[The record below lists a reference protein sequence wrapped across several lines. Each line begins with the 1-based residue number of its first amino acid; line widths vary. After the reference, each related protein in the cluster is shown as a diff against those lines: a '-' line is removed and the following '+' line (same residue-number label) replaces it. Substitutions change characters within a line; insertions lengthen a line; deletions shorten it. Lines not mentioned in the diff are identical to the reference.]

1 MPQLGTLFQSG
12 CLVLLAGLLLVA
24 AWQDLRT
31 LRIGNGLS
39 LGIAALFGVWAV
51 AGWLSGELSLLFVGI
66 SVVCAAGLF
75 CAGALAFAN
84 GMIGGG
90 DVKFLAAVGLFAGP
104 AHVVDLL
111 LVTALVGGVLGL
123 ALMAGAPIGPVSSR
137 GDATLRNRLR
147 SRVPYGPAI
156 AAGGLWVAMRLSLG

>member
-1 MPQLGTLFQSG
+1 MLFQSG

-24 AWQDLRT
+24 AWRDLRT
-31 LRIGNGLS
+31 LRIGNELS

-51 AGWLSGELSLLFVGI
+51 AGWLAGELSPLFLGT
-66 SVVCAAGLF
+66 SVACAAGLF
-75 CAGALAFAN
+75 GVGAVAFAN

-90 DVKFLAAVGLFAGP
+90 DVKLLAAVGLFAGP
-104 AHVVDLL
+104 AHVVDFM

-123 ALMAGAPIGPVSSR
+123 ALLAGAPIRPVSSR

>member
-1 MPQLGTLFQSG
+1 MLFQSG

-31 LRIGNGLS
+31 LRIANELS
-39 LGIAALFGVWAV
+39 LGIAALFGIWAV
-51 AGWLSGELSLLFVGI
+51 AGWLTGELSPLFIGL
-66 SVVCAAGLF
+66 SVACAAGLF
-75 CAGALAFAN
+75 CAGAVAFAT

-90 DVKFLAAVGLFAGP
+90 DVKLLAAVGLFAGP
-104 AHVVDLL
+104 AYAGDLL
-111 LVTALVGGVLGL
+111 LVTALAGGVLGL
-123 ALMAGAPIGPVSSR
+123 ALMAGAPIGPVTSR

-156 AAGGLWVAMRLSLG
+156 AVGGLWVATRLAVG

>member
-1 MPQLGTLFQSG
+1 MLFQTG

-31 LRIGNGLS
+31 LRIGNELS
-39 LGIAALFGVWAV
+39 LGIAALFGVWAA
-51 AGWLSGELSLLFVGI
+51 AGWLSGELSPLFLGV
-66 SVVCAAGLF
+66 SVACAAGLF
-75 CAGALAFAN
+75 CAGAMAFAI

-104 AHVVDLL
+104 AHVLDFM

-123 ALMAGAPIGPVSSR
+123 ALLAGAPIGPVSSR

>member
-1 MPQLGTLFQSG
+1 MLFQTG

-24 AWQDLRT
+24 AWRDLRT
-31 LRIGNGLS
+31 LRIGNELS
-39 LGIAALFGVWAV
+39 LGISALFGVWAV
-51 AGWLSGELSLLFVGI
+51 AGWLAGELSPLFLGA
-66 SVVCAAGLF
+66 SVACAAGLF
-75 CAGALAFAN
+75 GVGAVAFAN

-104 AHVVDLL
+104 ALVIDFM

-123 ALMAGAPIGPVSSR
+123 ALLAGAPIGPVSSR

>member
-1 MPQLGTLFQSG
+1 MLFQSG

-24 AWQDLRT
+24 AWRDLRT
-31 LRIGNGLS
+31 LRIGNELS
-39 LGIAALFGVWAV
+39 IGIAALFGVWAV
-51 AGWLSGELSLLFVGI
+51 AGWLAGELSPLFLGT
-66 SVVCAAGLF
+66 SVACAAGLF
-75 CAGALAFAN
+75 GVGAVAFAN

-104 AHVVDLL
+104 AHVVDFM

-123 ALMAGAPIGPVSSR
+123 ALLAGAPIRPVSSR